1 MQTRVFENQQ
11 QVDELLVTKSQC
23 VPTRLVVFSSLIGAL
38 LFFSNPNL
46 TSFFSSNAAGDEWYA
61 VFSQSIFS
69 PNYSYIAESILLP
82 LLAKVVGANSTGLT
96 YRLLCAAITL
106 MLLPSLA
113 IALWRVFND
122 ITRTLISVLI
132 IALSF
137 RYLWTYQLG
146 FPDPLTILLLM
157 LAATRRDPAPIF
169 LAIFLAALSHFSMSA
184 VGGLALIIAFFC
196 SPEGFQNKQQQLRA
210 IKSIFIGLVAGRAF
224 LAIWYFLFD
233 YSLNTRVAIVYESG
247 LGYFF
252 DRYRLAISDFWF
264 TPGINFL
271 LVCLIIFC
279 YFIHSKAYRQAIG
292 LTSALVLAYIA
303 LFFTT
308 DGLRVFAVVIAAS
321 YVWIIQMFIL
331 SIMRGRLSAL
341 WESHSM
347 AKLECFKRKVQP
359 FYLALGLIIAIGW
372 CVVLYKAKSKG
383 LFINSS
389 LLMSNLMGNS
399 IRVFDVGMFGLS
411 TLIFLTI
418 AVSSFRTNL
427 TTTFLIKILF
437 IAPLLFVI
445 MQFIRQTIAPNEVLS
460 PSILIISITII
471 FSLAMVFARIRV
483 CLRPEELRSTAL
495 GLLRW

>member
-1 MQTRVFENQQ
+1 
-11 QVDELLVTKSQC
+11 
-23 VPTRLVVFSSLIGAL
+23 
-38 LFFSNPNL
+38 
-46 TSFFSSNAAGDEWYA
+46 
-61 VFSQSIFS
+61 
-69 PNYSYIAESILLP
+69 
-82 LLAKVVGANSTGLT
+82 
-96 YRLLCAAITL
+96 
-106 MLLPSLA
+106 
-113 IALWRVFND
+113 
-122 ITRTLISVLI
+122 
-132 IALSF
+132 
-137 RYLWTYQLG
+137 
-146 FPDPLTILLLM
+146 
-157 LAATRRDPAPIF
+157 
-169 LAIFLAALSHFSMSA
+169 
-184 VGGLALIIAFFC
+184 
-196 SPEGFQNKQQQLRA
+196 
-210 IKSIFIGLVAGRAF
+210 
-224 LAIWYFLFD
+224 
-233 YSLNTRVAIVYESG
+233 
-247 LGYFF
+247 
-252 DRYRLAISDFWF
+252 
-264 TPGINFL
+264 
-271 LVCLIIFC
+271 
-279 YFIHSKAYRQAIG
+279 
-292 LTSALVLAYIA
+292 LTSALLLAYVA

-321 YVWIIQMFIL
+321 YVWIIQMFIR
-331 SIMRGRLSAL
+331 SIMRGRLTSL
-341 WESHSM
+341 WASHSA
-347 AKLECFKRKVQP
+347 AKLQRFKKKVQP